1 MFDDQFEDDDHDV
14 MDEEI
19 LADLKT
25 PEERLRKQQE
35 EDFDPYPERS
45 LGLVPPDEEIHEF
58 SEQDAEIQR
67 MKRYSPGWLH
77 SDYTVLPRTKMK
89 R

>member
-19 LADLKT
+19 FADLKT
-25 PEERLRKQQE
+25 PEERLREQQE
-35 EDFDPYPERS
+35 ADFDPYPERS

-67 MKRYSPGWLH
+67 MKRYSPGGLY

>member
-1 MFDDQFEDDDHDV
+1 MFDDEFEEEDHDV

-19 LADLKT
+19 FEYLKT
-25 PEERLRKQQE
+25 PEERLRKQQQ
-35 EDFDPYPERS
+35 EDLDPFPERS
-45 LGLVPPDEEIHEF
+45 LGLVPPDEEAHEF
-58 SEQDAEIQR
+58 TEQDAEIQR
-67 MKRYSPGWLH
+67 MKRYSSGRLY